1 MLHITSYTFSV
12 RLSHASQTKV
22 NKRNQQLVDIIS
34 SNVSAIAAIKNYQP
48 LRHLQKN
55 ISNIHNVSQIVI

>member
-22 NKRNQQLVDIIS
+22 LRNQQLVDIIS
-34 SNVSAIAAIKNYQP
+34 LNVSAIATIKNYHS
-48 LRHLQKN
+48 LWHLQKN

>member
-1 MLHITSYTFSV
+1 MLDITSYTFSV

-22 NKRNQQLVDIIS
+22 LRNQQLVDIIS
-34 SNVSAIAAIKNYQP
+34 SNVSAIAAIKKYQ
-48 LRHLQKN
+48 LLWHLQKN

>member
-22 NKRNQQLVDIIS
+22 LRNQQLVDIIS
-34 SNVSAIAAIKNYQP
+34 SNVSAIAAIKNYHP
-48 LRHLQKN
+48 LWHLQKN